1 MANRCARE
9 SSFRRSGHRFA
20 AASASNA
27 KRATAVLIPTNL
39 ETARAGKSRNCSGG
53 KTRRRHI
60 GFTSRC
66 LRSPNENPPRI
77 SPGGPTSSAPSQ
89 LPVHPRSAALSRAT
103 VRYIGCNRDE
113 SMTSC
118 RRMRLGGLADR
129 ARFGR
134 LIDAPGHGSRKL
146 CAGIHCAAVNSC
158 WPSRSTPFMERA
170 ICVLSENRARE
181 VDL

>member
-1 MANRCARE
+1 MARRLGTKFRVRE
-9 SSFRRSGHRFA
+9 W
-20 AASASNA
+20 
-27 KRATAVLIPTNL
+27 LLP
-39 ETARAGKSRNCSGG
+39 SGG
-53 KTRRRHI
+53 VACRPEQSCAAHPPDEVQPLP
-60 GFTSRC
+60 TS
-66 LRSPNENPPRI
+66 NENPPRI

-103 VRYIGCNRDE
+103 ITNIGCNRDE

-146 CAGIHCAAVNSC
+146 CAGIHCTAVSSC
-158 WPSRSTPFMERA
+158 CPSRSNAFYGEGHLRPVRKSGEGSRPLI
-170 ICVLSENRARE
+170 ICLAAAW
-181 VDL
+181 

>member
-1 MANRCARE
+1 VSE
-9 SSFRRSGHRFA
+9 W
-20 AASASNA
+20 
-27 KRATAVLIPTNL
+27 LLP
-39 ETARAGKSRNCSGG
+39 SGG
-53 KTRRRHI
+53 VACRPEQSCAAHPPDEVQPLP
-60 GFTSRC
+60 TS
-66 LRSPNENPPRI
+66 NENPPRI

-158 WPSRSTPFMERA
+158 CPLSVERLLWRGPFASCQKIGRGKSTSNNLLSGSIVGWPFP
-170 ICVLSENRARE
+170 LGARRG
-181 VDL
+181 